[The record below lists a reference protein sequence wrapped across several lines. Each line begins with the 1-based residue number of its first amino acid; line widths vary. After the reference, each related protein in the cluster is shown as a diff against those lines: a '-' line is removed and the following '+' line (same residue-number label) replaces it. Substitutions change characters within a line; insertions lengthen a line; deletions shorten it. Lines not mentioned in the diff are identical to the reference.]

1 MITTRAPDGA
11 NKIIPTL
18 GPSMGMEISVL
29 PASKKPEEQLD
40 SVFVSCVLFFWRS
53 HLRILVYLT
62 LEFTPSRFSKIHTLA
77 GKAESC
83 HQPTCQP
90 AGCSMQFIIALS
102 IFDSDAKISFL
113 RRCLLLAA
121 IWFQPTLNYSNDHT
135 RHWSCKSMYIAM
147 FPFFNLW
154 TKC

>member
-1 MITTRAPDGA
+1 MNSYFPWKCNFCFAWGT
-11 NKIIPTL
+11 
-18 GPSMGMEISVL
+18 M
-29 PASKKPEEQLD
+29 D
-40 SVFVSCVLFFWRS
+40 SQW
-53 HLRILVYLT
+53 
-62 LEFTPSRFSKIHTLA
+62 A

-90 AGCSMQFIIALS
+90 ARCSMQFIIALS

-135 RHWSCKSMYIAM
+135 RHWSCKSMYVAT
-147 FPFFNLW
+147 FPLSIFWSSAKIRSSCRCLLLAEVWYQPSFNYSNDHARHWSCKSMYIVHCNVPLFNLW
-154 TKC
+154 IKC